1 MIANRRVWILF
12 VGLLA
17 VIGGL
22 PAAAQSS
29 PRAVQIILNAANN
42 NKSSAYQFSPNAE
55 MTVTGVENATIE
67 GGESQH
73 SCLPAPSAGS
83 KSVWFE
89 VFLVEGQV
97 TLNTAGT
104 SYGTAGGNSPDSVM
118 SIYYGSSFTT
128 FGNLVPIACNDN
140 GSGAAALTNVPIPV
154 NGSYMIQVSASTA
167 ITVTAASQVN
177 LVVTHVPD
185 SPAANNEPGGA
196 KAIKFPAQI
205 SLSNMGFAT
214 VDLNEPADPALADP
228 LYNTVWFTF
237 SKADESPTVFQQ
249 LNTAINAPSLWFT
262 IYEDNGGGLVIPP
275 DVDQQSG
282 YIAAFL
288 APGTYYL
295 RVGQTSDA
303 EGITSITETFI
314 TLGYLMPNNFEFSV
328 DRYENSNTSGLP
340 VADLTGWSVKNGDP
354 GETAVCDP
362 IAPFNCYFV
371 FTSSGALESTQLKSK
386 LNLVDNKIKKGDIL
400 TMNASAELVG
410 DPDLA
415 LSVKLVDA
423 NGVSLKYGTDF
434 DSDVTDFVQYTAFA
448 TASLKPVKAVVKFKN
463 NDTDF
468 GDTVRLDSFAA
479 GTARVGE
486 FYGRFAPVLNGLKL
500 ELPEAWSVPGGA
512 RVLPVPAA
520 PAPSAGWR

>member
-1 MIANRRVWILF
+1 MTSNRRVWVLI
-12 VGLLA
+12 VCLLGA
-17 VIGGL
+17 ISLL
-22 PAAAQSS
+22 PAAAQSA
-29 PRAVQIILNAANN
+29 PRAVQVILNAANN
-42 NKSSAYQFSPNAE
+42 NKSSAFQFSPNAE

-73 SCLPAPSAGS
+73 SCLPAASAGS

-89 VFLVEGQV
+89 VFLVEGLV
-97 TLNTAGT
+97 TLSTAGT
-104 SYGTAGGNSPDSVM
+104 SYGTGGGNSPDSVM
-118 SIYYGSSFTT
+118 SIYFGSNFTT
-128 FGNLVPIACNDN
+128 FGNLVPVACNDN
-140 GSGAAALTNVPIPV
+140 GSGAAVLTNVPIPV
-154 NGSYMIQVSASTA
+154 NGNYLIQVSASTA

-185 SPAANNEPGGA
+185 DPASNNEPGGA
-196 KAIKFPAQI
+196 KSIKFPANV

-237 SKADESPTVFQQ
+237 TKVDESPTVFQQ
-249 LNTAINAPSLWFT
+249 LNSATGAPTLWFS
-262 IYEDNGGGLVIPP
+262 IYTDTGAGLAIAP
-275 DVDQQSG
+275 DLDQSDG
-282 YIAAFL
+282 YVAAFL
-288 APGTYYL
+288 SPGTYYL
-295 RVGQTSDA
+295 RVGQTSEP
-303 EGITSITETFI
+303 EGIVSLTESFI

-328 DRYENSNTSGLP
+328 DRYENTNTSGLP
-340 VADLTGWSVKNGDP
+340 VADLNGWSVKNGDV

-362 IAPFNCYFV
+362 IAPYNCYFV

-400 TMNASAELVG
+400 TMNASVELVG

-415 LSVKLVDA
+415 ISVKLVDA
-423 NGVSLKYGTDF
+423 SGAKLKFGTDY
-434 DSDVTDFVQYTAFA
+434 DTDVTDFVQYTAFA

-479 GTARVGE
+479 GTVRVGE
-486 FYGRFAPVLNGLKL
+486 FVGRFTPVLSGLKL
-500 ELPEAWSVPGGA
+500 ELPDAWSAPGGA
-512 RVLPVPAA
+512 DVLPVPAA
-520 PAPSAGWR
+520 PSAGWR